1 MQNNFGGFPMRK
13 DLAFLRMAG
22 VCLPLPLLTA
32 VNLKSQE
39 FRAVLTGQVTDSSGA
54 LIKDVNVKAVGTA
67 SDTTYTN
74 KTCDKGVYYIPY
86 VLPGSYTVSA
96 EASGFAEWNRY
107 HHRCCS
113 TL

>member
-1 MQNNFGGFPMRK
+1 MRK
-13 DLAFLRMAG
+13 DLAFLRIAG
-22 VCLPLPLLTA
+22 VRFLAPLLTA

-39 FRAVLTGQVTDSSGA
+39 FRAVLTGQVTDSLGA
-54 LIKDVNVKAVGTA
+54 LIRDVTVKAVNTA

-74 KTCDKGVYYIPY
+74 KTSDRGVYYIPY